1 MKRWI
6 LKHLGVLKSVNE
18 AELEIIEK
26 CEKISLSG
34 DIRDEITE
42 IVMNALSKIR
52 R

>member
-26 CEKISLSG
+26 CKKLNLSG
-34 DIRDEITE
+34 DTRDEITE

>member
-18 AELEIIEK
+18 AEFEIIER
-26 CEKISLSG
+26 CGSLNLSG
-34 DIRDEITE
+34 DTRDEITE